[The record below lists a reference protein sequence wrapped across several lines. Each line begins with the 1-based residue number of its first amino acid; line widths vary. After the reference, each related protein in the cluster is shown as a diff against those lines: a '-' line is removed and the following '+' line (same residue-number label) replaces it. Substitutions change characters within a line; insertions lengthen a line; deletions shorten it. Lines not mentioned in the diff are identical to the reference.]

1 MGQIFLC
8 QRLCWETKTICT
20 WLWETHNIGNVLW
33 RKQTSAE
40 TTLWQQC
47 QTNGVKTTNF
57 GVCRLCNLVFH
68 HVAKILTFTIHNTIL
83 NARSKPGV
91 RWCIC
96 WIICRPCGLQ
106 LGQTALRIL
115 HSLKGMMWTCH
126 TPTILHCTGTW
137 HAKFV
142 VHETTSMTPKWLT
155 GDSGP
160 QITLCPSKTI
170 AKQTSEIAAMG
181 SGAERATE
189 EQLQKNIWK
198 IIWFNGIFSVFSSI
212 AQLGLFDT
220 YLFIMAGNSN
230 TAVGWAESISGLSQ
244 IVLAGP
250 AGILTDTCSRSKIL
264 NWCVLLA
271 VLAVGTS
278 IAGVGLDNFPIIY
291 ASLFVFGAYSAIQN
305 TASFALYSDS
315 IPQGSRAKWLS
326 RVSIV
331 NQIGYGAGPFLSLFL
346 FAYFGNEWQLCC
358 IGTFMPLSISL
369 KFWDLDSSVFL
380 TRF

>member
-1 MGQIFLC
+1 MLDYLSPLWIA
-8 QRLCWETKTICT
+8 T
-20 WLWETHNIGNVLW
+20 WSNRIAHFAQFERHDVNMPYTYNIALHRHLTWN
-33 RKQTSAE
+33 
-40 TTLWQQC
+40 
-47 QTNGVKTTNF
+47 
-57 GVCRLCNLVFH
+57 
-68 HVAKILTFTIHNTIL
+68 KIY
-83 NARSKPGV
+83 
-91 RWCIC
+91 
-96 WIICRPCGLQ
+96 
-106 LGQTALRIL
+106 
-115 HSLKGMMWTCH
+115 
-126 TPTILHCTGTW
+126 
-137 HAKFV
+137 
-142 VHETTSMTPKWLT
+142 MTPKWLT
-155 GDSGP
+155 RDSGP

-170 AKQTSEIAAMG
+170 ANQTSEIAAMG

-291 ASLFVFGAYSAIQN
+291 ASLFVFGAYSAIQK

-358 IGTFMPLSISL
+358 IGTFMPLSIS
-369 KFWDLDSSVFL
+369 
-380 TRF
+380 